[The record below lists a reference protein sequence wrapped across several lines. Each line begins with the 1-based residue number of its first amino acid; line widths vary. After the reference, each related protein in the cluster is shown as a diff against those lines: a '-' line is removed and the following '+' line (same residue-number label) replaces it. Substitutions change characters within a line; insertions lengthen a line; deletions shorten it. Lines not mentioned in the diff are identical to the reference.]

1 MRDDGGLEQSVSRM
15 CDEMCHGLSIFF
27 FKAKVTAYASGSDV
41 DCESREKPRMT

>member
-15 CDEMCHGLSIFF
+15 CDEMCHSLGIF
-27 FKAKVTAYASGSDV
+27 FKAKATAYASGSDV